1 MVVLVVSAIVNQRRK
16 GQKKRKKKKEKVSL
30 ILKLS
35 KNDLFK
41 FRRYRIVPLK
51 LVMNISRS
59 ICICLLIC

>member
-1 MVVLVVSAIVNQRRK
+1 MVVLVVSAIVNQRMK
-16 GQKKRKKKKEKVSL
+16 GPKKRKKEKVSL

-35 KNDLFK
+35 KKDLFK